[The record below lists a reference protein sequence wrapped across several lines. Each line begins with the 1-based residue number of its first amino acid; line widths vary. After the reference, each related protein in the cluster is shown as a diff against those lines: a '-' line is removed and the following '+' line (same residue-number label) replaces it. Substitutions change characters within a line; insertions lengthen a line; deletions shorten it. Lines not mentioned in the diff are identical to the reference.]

1 MAAKNLLSTRSESK
15 INNLESDV
23 DKALDHTS
31 NPGSDIFCPVPN
43 IPKPSVIHIRVRSRS
58 FNDTFDERETT
69 NLSDP
74 CLNPDSRRAVALPE
88 HNPETKN
95 SLVNDKTLSALQ
107 VNRQLYRSHRQ
118 MRLSVIDACKRF
130 EEQQTRHAHDVLL
143 ALEKEKNIAN
153 MTSAG
158 LVMRRVENKTVSS
171 EEVSTLLEKNRKE
184 RQDLMEKA
192 NRRGGGRGG
201 RRKKTVSDLSAMM
214 GSLSSE
220 DITKNSI
227 QAANKP
233 SKFEPSYNK
242 PAPIPPIIE
251 TKLLEDSDVDETH
264 RSVWATAPGEF
275 RRVNDPFGSHGKYA
289 VMIT

>member
-1 MAAKNLLSTRSESK
+1 M
-15 INNLESDV
+15 
-23 DKALDHTS
+23 
-31 NPGSDIFCPVPN
+31 G
-43 IPKPSVIHIRVRSRS
+43 
-58 FNDTFDERETT
+58 
-69 NLSDP
+69 
-74 CLNPDSRRAVALPE
+74 DSRRAVALPE

-130 EEQQTRHAHDVLL
+130 EEQQTRHAHGILL

-201 RRKKTVSDLSAMM
+201 RKMKTVSDLSVMM

-220 DITKNSI
+220 DMTKISI

-233 SKFEPSYNK
+233 SKFEASYNK
-242 PAPIPPIIE
+242 PAP
-251 TKLLEDSDVDETH
+251 
-264 RSVWATAPGEF
+264 
-275 RRVNDPFGSHGKYA
+275 
-289 VMIT
+289 